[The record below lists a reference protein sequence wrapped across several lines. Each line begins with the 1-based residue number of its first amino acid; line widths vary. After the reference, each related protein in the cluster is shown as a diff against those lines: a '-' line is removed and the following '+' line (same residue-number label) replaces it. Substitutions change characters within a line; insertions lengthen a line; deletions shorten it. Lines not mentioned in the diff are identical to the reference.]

1 MTTETTTKPTR
12 NYLQNRDVLYNILLS
27 KSTYTW
33 YLDGD
38 HRNTNYL
45 HYDTILC
52 DEKTYEESKKKLV
65 LQRVNKKRLDRGD
78 NRVSVMR
85 DEYLDHLVDEDYEDI
100 DRRIILFDGKFE
112 DEKMMDVIRLGH
124 YNRKLYESGKKRVPT
139 LTDEIRDQI
148 DDNDIVARV
157 FTYEHIPYAP
167 QKELAKCKKVS
178 DLHSRV
184 NFPPYEH
191 YALVDG
197 ELTRVAKSHHDE
209 DGNFSTDHGNINHG
223 LSMAFMKLCQRYSSR
238 YNWRGY
244 SYCEDMQAQAL
255 FQLVTVGLQFNEL
268 FSSNPFS
275 YYTSTIKNAF
285 TVTFNEEKRA
295 QDIRDDL
302 LVENNQS
309 PSWTR
314 QLSSDLSRTE
324 HWDKI
329 LDTSNDS
336 DSESTPTTTNENFEQ
351 VGIDEIEDEV
361 FFK

>member
-1 MTTETTTKPTR
+1 MSNTR
-12 NYLQNRDVLYNILLS
+12 NYLQNRDVLYNMLLS
-27 KSTYTW
+27 KASYTW
-33 YLDGD
+33 YIDGSYK
-38 HRNTNYL
+38 NSNYVE
-45 HYDTILC
+45 YDAILC
-52 DEKTYEESKKKLV
+52 DEKTYNESKKKLV
-65 LQRVNKKRLDRGD
+65 LQRVNKKFLDSGK

-85 DEYLDHLVDEDYEDI
+85 DEYHDNLDQEDYDDI
-100 DRRIILFDGKFE
+100 DKRIILFDGEFK

-124 YNRKLYESGKKRVPT
+124 YNRKLYESGKKRVSEM
-139 LTDEIRDQI
+139 TDEIRDEV
-148 DDNDIVARV
+148 NDEDLVVRV
-157 FTYEHIPYAP
+157 FTYQHIPYEP

-178 DLHSRV
+178 DLHSKV

-191 YALVDG
+191 YALRDG
-197 ELTRVAKSHHDE
+197 VLTCVAKSHHNKDKE
-209 DGNFSTDHGNINHG
+209 FSVDHGEMNHG
-223 LSMAFMKLCQRYSSR
+223 LSMAFMKLCERYSSR

-285 TVTFNEEKRA
+285 TVTYNEEKKA

-302 LVENNQS
+302 LERNNQS

-329 LDTSNDS
+329 LDSDNDMYEAKP
-336 DSESTPTTTNENFEQ
+336 DGDYETVN
-351 VGIDEIEDEV
+351 IDEVEDEV